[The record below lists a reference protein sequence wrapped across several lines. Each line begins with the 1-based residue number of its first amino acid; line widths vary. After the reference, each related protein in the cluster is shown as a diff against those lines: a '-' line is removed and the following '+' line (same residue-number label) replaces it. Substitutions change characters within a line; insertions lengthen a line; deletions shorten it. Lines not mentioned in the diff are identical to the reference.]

1 MPSEPIVSPVRSYL
15 KWFDAAPPDVQAMV
29 ATYAEMLGR
38 VMFPPAGDYVKPA
51 DVRRVLEEGEGKGD
65 SPPVVVGALL
75 LLIGL
80 TDQTFARWST
90 NEDFER
96 HAVFL
101 SQIEERAQEQGRQKI
116 LESLETLRAEL
127 PEKQKRWV
135 AEALRWD
142 EAKAELTP
150 RKIDEYLRS
159 IPPPGL

>member
-15 KWFDAAPPDVQAMV
+15 KWFDAAPPDVQGMV

-38 VMFPPAGDYVKPA
+38 VMFPPAGDYVQPA
-51 DVRRVLEEGEGKGD
+51 DIRHVLEAGERD
-65 SPPVVVGALL
+65 SLPSVVGAVLL
-75 LLIGL
+75 LVGL

-90 NEDFER
+90 NEDFEQ

-101 SQIEERAQEQGRQKI
+101 SQMRERAKEQGRQTV
-116 LESLETLRAEL
+116 LGTLETLRAEL